1 MTDYPHVKCILWS
14 VDSNI
19 YGFVATYYRVIG
31 CMAECLAIHNG
42 RKKERVCVK
51 ETNENILKM
60 IGGPMIEINRLDI
73 VLSSRYID
81 KSALHYNKWLHTS
94 VNRANI
100 LSPITTFFPQLSIQ
114 KQCGCSLWLKYVGTV
129 FRAALREVNAI
140 LQNLMSRDA
149 LMAALHFI
157 GQHRILFWL

>member
-1 MTDYPHVKCILWS
+1 MALWLH
-14 VDSNI
+14 I
-19 YGFVATYYRVIG
+19 TVIG

-94 VNRANI
+94 VNRA
-100 LSPITTFFPQLSIQ
+100 TFFPQLPNSFPSYQ
-114 KQCGCSLWLKYVGTV
+114 YRNNAAVPCG
-129 FRAALREVNAI
+129 
-140 LQNLMSRDA
+140 
-149 LMAALHFI
+149 
-157 GQHRILFWL
+157 